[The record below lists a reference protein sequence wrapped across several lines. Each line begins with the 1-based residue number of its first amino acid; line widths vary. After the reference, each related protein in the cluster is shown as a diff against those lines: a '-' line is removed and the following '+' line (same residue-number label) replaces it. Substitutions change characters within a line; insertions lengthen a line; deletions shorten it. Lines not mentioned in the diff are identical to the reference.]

1 MATSFDAPSI
11 TSEALTRNPDVMGSD
26 CGGDIDWGRGLRGLM
41 QENARS
47 AGVSSTLLVKVIE
60 GEIIPRLFLAHRGHA
75 EARVAE
81 EIEDLAKGDAFA
93 GMVLS
98 SESEEIIERVE
109 KLLDKGIPA
118 ERIFMDLLAPIARR
132 LGEFWEEDRCTFT
145 EVTLGLSRLHQ
156 VLHEIGRRRSAEFAH
171 KHAGGRRAYFIPAPG
186 EQHTFGLSMLEEF
199 FLHAGWETAVDHEA
213 SAKTILAAVAKQ
225 NLDVVGFSISCKEF
239 LDPLSDLIKKT
250 RAASRNKEI
259 AVMVG
264 GRVFQDDPGLAE
276 KLGRATVLP
285 DAVLAVHKAETLV
298 SERASKDRTAEIIE
312 GMTCR

>member
-1 MATSFDAPSI
+1 MATSFDAPAI
-11 TSEALTRNPDVMGSD
+11 TSEALSRSQDGLGAD
-26 CGGDIDWGRGLRGLM
+26 CGGEIDWGRGLRGLA

-47 AGVSSTLLVKVIE
+47 VGVSSRLLAKVIE

-75 EARVAE
+75 AAQMTE
-81 EIEDLAKGDAFA
+81 ELEDLAKGESFA

-118 ERIFMDLLAPIARR
+118 QRIFMDLLAPIARR

-156 VLHEIGRRRSAEFAH
+156 VLHEVGRRRGAEFAQQR
-171 KHAGGRRAYFIPAPG
+171 GSGRRAYFIPAPG

-199 FLHAGWETAVDHEA
+199 FLHAGWETALDHQA
-213 SAKTILAAVAKQ
+213 SVKTILATVAKQ

-264 GRVFQDDPGLAE
+264 GQLFQDDPGLAE

-285 DAVLAVHKAETLV
+285 DAVLAVQKADSLV
-298 SERASKDRTAEIIE
+298 SERASRDRTAEIIE

>member
-11 TSEALTRNPDVMGSD
+11 TSEALSRNPDILGSD
-26 CGGDIDWGRGLRGLM
+26 CGGDIDWSRGLRGLI
-41 QENARS
+41 QESARP
-47 AGVSSTLLVKVIE
+47 ARVSSTLLTKVIE
-60 GEIIPRLFLAHRGHA
+60 GEIIPRLFLAHRRGSA
-75 EARVAE
+75 SQITE
-81 EIEDLAKGDAFA
+81 EIEDLAKGDSFA

-118 ERIFMDLLAPIARR
+118 ERIFIDLLAPIARR

-156 VLHEIGRRRSAEFAH
+156 VLHEVGRRRGAEFTRQQ
-171 KHAGGRRAYFIPAPG
+171 AGGRKAYFIPAPG

-213 SAKTILAAVAKQ
+213 SAKTILATVATQ

-250 RAASRNKEI
+250 RAASRNREI

-264 GRVFQDDPGLAE
+264 GRIFQDDPGLAE
-276 KLGRATVLP
+276 KLGRATVMP
-285 DAVLAVHKAETLV
+285 DAVHAVHEAELLV
-298 SERASKDRTAEIIE
+298 AERASRDRTAEIVE